1 MRTTLLHMMVWIGVA
16 ACALGPDL
24 WLGDQLVPG
33 GPWTDVWNSL
43 WSMNFAH
50 ESFSSGEF
58 PWHTDAL
65 GHPEGGTVL
74 LPDLWGALFAGLAV
88 PLLGLTATYTAW
100 MVLQLALGGLVA
112 QGFCTEWLNASGLQ
126 RPESARAGWVAGLAY
141 TTAPVYLA
149 GATCGTTEAVA
160 SAWPA
165 LAAWMAWRAHND
177 PQLRAIGIAAVSLFV
192 AAVASWYAAVIATAF
207 VGVFTAMA
215 LPRKDWRVVLPL
227 LAGLGLILPFALWTH
242 GIHTDPTHLATRNPE
257 ILNSIRAS
265 FGAANPL
272 GMLWPTD
279 TADIA
284 IPSAKEAG
292 LGYLHTGYIGL
303 ALLSAS
309 VVAIIRSPR
318 ATAAV
323 AIAGGLCAIL
333 ALGPGTGDLLP
344 YGLVNGWPG
353 FSNLSLVWR
362 LSGGTA
368 LAAALLAASATRG
381 RTSAVIALSMAI
393 VLECAFFA
401 PSAGG
406 VAVSSVAPSSTLQL
420 LSTQPTGAVITL
432 PADANHPDLWRQTQH
447 GQPVTSNINLRRSP
461 AAAKWV
467 HSAETTEWD
476 GLIQAAKEQGF
487 RYVLVHQSKS
497 LRSGSDRFLAAQLRN
512 NGVRMGQDGR
522 WNFYA
527 LW

>member
-1 MRTTLLHMMVWIGVA
+1 MRAALLHMMVWIGVA
-16 ACALGPDL
+16 VCALGPDL
-24 WLGDQLVPG
+24 WLGDQMVPG

-50 ESFSSGEF
+50 ESFSNGQF

-65 GHPEGGTVL
+65 GHPGGGTVL

-112 QGFCTEWLNASGLQ
+112 QGFCTEWLCASGLE
-126 RPESARAGWVAGLAY
+126 RPESVRAGWVAGLAY

-177 PQLRAIGIAAVSLFV
+177 TNWRTIGIGAVSLFA

-215 LPRKDWRVVLPL
+215 LPKKGVWVAMPL

-242 GIHTDPTHLATRNPE
+242 GVHADPTHLATRNPE
-257 ILNSIRAS
+257 ILNNIRAS
-265 FGAANPL
+265 FGAASPM

-279 TADIA
+279 AADIA

-303 ALLSAS
+303 TLLSAS
-309 VVAIIRSPR
+309 VVGIIRRPK

-323 AIAGGLCAIL
+323 AIAGCVCATL
-333 ALGPGTGDLLP
+333 ALGPGSDDWLP
-344 YGLVNGWPG
+344 YGLVNDWPG
-353 FSNLSLVWR
+353 FSSLSLVWR
-362 LSGGTA
+362 LSGGAA
-368 LAAALLAASATRG
+368 LAAALLAAAATQG
-381 RTSAVIALSMAI
+381 RTPAVIALSLGI
-393 VLECAFFA
+393 VLETALFA
-401 PSAGG
+401 PTAGG
-406 VAVSSVAPSSTLQL
+406 VAVSSVAPTATLEL
-420 LSTQPTGAVITL
+420 LAKQPAGAVITL
-432 PADANHPDLWRQTQH
+432 PSGENHPDLWRQTQH
-447 GQPVTSNINLRRSP
+447 GQPVTSNINIRRSP
-461 AAAKWV
+461 AASQWI
-467 HSAETTEWD
+467 HSARDTEWD
-476 GLIQAAKEQGF
+476 VMVQMAQKQGF

-497 LRSGSDRFLAAQLRN
+497 LRTGGDRFLAAKLQN
-512 NGVRMGQDGR
+512 NSQGIGQDGR
-522 WNFYA
+522 WTFFV